1 MRQVLKRVASP
12 LQDRNKTTRKGSFM
26 KNWIISHK
34 ILAIAL
40 VCVLG
45 VGVICAV
52 VLPIAL
58 AHKHEFSAEW
68 TTNETGH
75 WHSATCEHTDEK
87 KDFGAHVWDGGVITR
102 PAEYGVVGERKFTCK
117 DCGYSYTEDID
128 ALGAKDNEI
137 RLAEGKTLDRTY
149 DGKDVDVSDKF
160 AFNGNGEV
168 TVTFKEKDA
177 DDNTYAAPAPRN
189 AGEYTVKVSVRATAE
204 WKAASKTF
212 DFAIAKKELTARATK
227 EYDGTA
233 TMPATLTGVLDGETV
248 SATITMTSKNAG
260 ATVREVT
267 LAGADKDNYAVKEGG
282 VIANITPMRITVEWE
297 KEYDNS
303 KIFTG
308 EPAELLKGDEATI
321 TVTMSSADVG
331 ATVQD
336 FEITGK
342 DAGNYSLARED
353 VNVEIIK
360 ADINFEIS
368 NASAF
373 NELFF
378 VGATNIPDPTT
389 NYVEIGTGYGERTIE
404 WIMHLG
410 DGVWSRTLT
419 KDEVVGTAGE
429 YRVRIKY
436 AEGDNYNFGAT
447 QYVSFTIKKESV
459 LTIKNIIG
467 PDGNPIAGITDSAL
481 GIKFG
486 EDRINMQAQIDGLCE
501 YLTNTDNAE
510 KYFIIRVQC
519 GETVIARFERRGVQ
533 TTSDL
538 HYVYTYGG
546 MSFDNDRVTGMHFDL
561 FGANEYVSAEGK
573 WIGNEDLE
581 ITIEITDSKDH
592 PVLSKDS
599 LQNSS
604 SVGGGQVAV
613 FEVQLPE
620 GDDIICTFDVSWSGS
635 PKNIEMVLYDAV
647 TGSETSIVVNKVG
660 ENKFTFTETS
670 GRKSFYLYVEELEA
684 TNNASGFTITASFE
698 SLKRLNFTDNVASDE
713 RFYSKGASA
722 KFIVGVGDASSEQN
736 LKYTVALS
744 NNDNFS
750 YQVHDKQGNAIA
762 LVDGSFTIPAG
773 TNVEDY
779 IITVTCENISGGG
792 PGHGIGVKC
801 KLTVTKEI
809 VAA

>member
-1 MRQVLKRVASP
+1 
-12 LQDRNKTTRKGSFM
+12 M
-26 KNWIISHK
+26 KNWILTHK
-34 ILAIAL
+34 LLTVILA
-40 VCVLG
+40 CVIG
-45 VGVICAV
+45 AGAVCAV
-52 VLPIAL
+52 VLPITL
-58 AHKHEFSAEW
+58 RHEHKFSAEW
-68 TTNETGH
+68 TTDENYH
-75 WHSATCEHTDEK
+75 WHECIGK
-87 KDFGAHVWDGGVITR
+87 KCKKVSDKAAHVFDKEEASETYLASAATYTDAARYYKSCICGVKGTETFSHGS
-102 PAEYGVVGERKFTCK
+102 PLSAKENVVGLK
-117 DCGYSYTEDID
+117 DGVT
-128 ALGAKDNEI
+128 LGK
-137 RLAEGKTLDRTY
+137 TY
-149 DGKDVDVSDKF
+149 DGEAYTLSEEQISR
-160 AFNGNGEV
+160 NGNGAI
-168 TVTFKEKDA
+168 TFTYKLKDSEA
-177 DDNTYAAPAPRN
+177 EFAEAAPEN
-189 AGEYTVKVSVRATAE
+189 AGEYTVKVSVAATAE
-204 WKAASKTF
+204 WKAATKTF
-212 DFAIAKKELTARATK
+212 DFAI
-227 EYDGTA
+227 
-233 TMPATLTGVLDGETV
+233 
-248 SATITMTSKNAG
+248 
-260 ATVREVT
+260 
-267 LAGADKDNYAVKEGG
+267 
-282 VIANITPMRITVEWE
+282 TPMVIGVDWE
-297 KEYDNS
+297 HSYDNS
-303 KIFTG
+303 NVISG
-308 EPAELLKGDEATI
+308 EPAELLEGEEAMI
-321 TVTMSSADVG
+321 TVTMSSANVG
-331 ATVQD
+331 ATVQN

-353 VNVEIIK
+353 VNVDIVK

-389 NYVEIGTGYGERTIE
+389 NYVEIGTGYGAKTID
-404 WIMHLG
+404 WIRHLG

-447 QYVSFTIKKESV
+447 QYVSFTVKKENV

-467 PDGNPIAGITDSAL
+467 PDGNPIAGITDSTL

-501 YLTNTDNAE
+501 YLTNADNAE

-533 TTSDL
+533 TMSDL

-581 ITIEITDSKDH
+581 VTIEITDSKDH

-604 SVGGGQVAV
+604 SVGGSQIAV

-684 TNNASGFTITASFE
+684 TNNASGFTITASFK
-698 SLKRLNFTDNVASDE
+698 SLTRLNFTGNVASDK
-713 RFYSKGASA
+713 RFYSKDTSV
-722 KFIVGVGDASSEQN
+722 KFIVGVGDASSEQD
-736 LKYTVALS
+736 LKYTITLDDN
-744 NNDNFS
+744 NNDLS
-750 YQVHDKQGNAIA
+750 YQVHDKQGNVIE

-773 TNVEDY
+773 TSVEDY
-779 IITVTCENISGGG
+779 IITVTCEKITVS
-792 PGHGIGVKC
+792 GHGAIGKQYT
-801 KLTVTKEI
+801 LTVTKEI

>member
-1 MRQVLKRVASP
+1 MKRKSIITVL
-12 LQDRNKTTRKGSFM
+12 
-26 KNWIISHK
+26 
-34 ILAIAL
+34 AL
-40 VCVLG
+40 VLVLALSLS
-45 VGVICAV
+45 IFSACNKKHKYSSEWKFDEKTHWHECTTKKHTDTSEK
-52 VLPIAL
+52 LP
-58 AHKHEFSAEW
+58 HEFKE
-68 TTNETGH
+68 
-75 WHSATCEHTDEK
+75 
-87 KDFGAHVWDGGVITR
+87 VIVK
-102 PAEYGVVGERKFTCK
+102 AADYGVVGEKKFTCEK
-117 DCGYSYTEDID
+117 CGYSYTEDID

-137 RLAEGKTLDRTY
+137 VLVAGKTLGKEY
-149 DGKDVDVSDKF
+149 DGEVISITKDDFVIE
-160 AFNGNGEV
+160 GNRAP
-168 TVTFKEKDA
+168 TIMFKVKGA
-177 DDNTYAAPAPRN
+177 DDNTYTATAPKKV
-189 AGEYTVKVSVRATAE
+189 GEYTVKVSVAATAE
-204 WKAASKTF
+204 WKSATKTF
-212 DFAIAKKELTARATK
+212 DFAI
-227 EYDGTA
+227 
-233 TMPATLTGVLDGETV
+233 
-248 SATITMTSKNAG
+248 
-260 ATVREVT
+260 
-267 LAGADKDNYAVKEGG
+267 
-282 VIANITPMRITVEWE
+282 TPMVISVAWE
-297 KEYDNS
+297 PTYNNTNVFS
-303 KIFTG
+303 G
-308 EPAELLKGDEATI
+308 EPAELLEGEEAMI
-321 TVTMSSADVG
+321 TVTMSSANVG
-331 ATVQD
+331 ATVQS

-342 DAGNYSLARED
+342 DAGNYRLAIED
-353 VNVEIIK
+353 VNVDIVK

-389 NYVEIGTGYGERTIE
+389 NYVEIGTGYGAKTVVWER
-404 WIMHLG
+404 HLG
-410 DGVWSRTLT
+410 DVWSRTLT

-429 YRVRIKY
+429 YRVRIQY

-447 QYVSFTIKKESV
+447 PYVSFTIKKESV

-467 PDGNPIAGITDSAL
+467 PDGNPIAGITDSSL

-561 FGANEYVSAEGK
+561 FGANEYVNAEGK
-573 WIGNEDLE
+573 WIGDEDLE

-620 GDDIICTFDVSWSGS
+620 GDGNICTFDVSWSGS

-750 YQVHDKQGNAIA
+750 YQVHDKQGNAIE

>member
-1 MRQVLKRVASP
+1 MKRKSIITVL
-12 LQDRNKTTRKGSFM
+12 
-26 KNWIISHK
+26 
-34 ILAIAL
+34 AL
-40 VCVLG
+40 VLVLALSLS
-45 VGVICAV
+45 IFSACNKKHKYSSEWKFDEKTHWHECTTKKHTDTTEK
-52 VLPIAL
+52 LP
-58 AHKHEFSAEW
+58 HEFKEEIVKA
-68 TTNETGH
+68 
-75 WHSATCEHTDEK
+75 AD
-87 KDFGAHVWDGGVITR
+87 
-102 PAEYGVVGERKFTCK
+102 YGVVGEKKFTCK

-137 RLAEGKTLDRTY
+137 KLQDGKTLGKEY
-149 DGKDVDVSDKF
+149 DGEVVSITKGDF
-160 AFNGNGEV
+160 VIEGNRAP
-168 TVTFKEKDA
+168 TIMFKAQGAEDDA
-177 DDNTYAAPAPRN
+177 YAATAPKKV
-189 AGEYTVKVSVRATAE
+189 GEYTVKVSVAATAE
-204 WKAASKTF
+204 WKSATKTF
-212 DFAIAKKELTARATK
+212 DFAI
-227 EYDGTA
+227 
-233 TMPATLTGVLDGETV
+233 
-248 SATITMTSKNAG
+248 
-260 ATVREVT
+260 
-267 LAGADKDNYAVKEGG
+267 
-282 VIANITPMRITVEWE
+282 TPMVISVAWE
-297 KEYDNS
+297 HPYDNKNVFS
-303 KIFTG
+303 G
-308 EPAELLKGDEATI
+308 EPAELLEGEEAMI
-321 TVTMSSADVG
+321 TVTMSSANVG
-331 ATVQD
+331 AEVQS

-353 VNVEIIK
+353 VNVEIVK

-373 NELFF
+373 TEFF

-404 WIMHLG
+404 WIRHLG

-447 QYVSFTIKKESV
+447 QYVSFTVKKESV

-467 PDGNPIAGITDSAL
+467 PDGNPIAGITDSTL

-538 HYVYTYGG
+538 SYVYTYGG

-604 SVGGGQVAV
+604 SVGGGQIAV

-698 SLKRLNFTDNVASDE
+698 TSTTRLNFTGNVASDE
-713 RFYSKGASA
+713 RFYSKGTSV

-750 YQVHDKQGNAIA
+750 YQVHDKQGNAIE

>member
-1 MRQVLKRVASP
+1 MKRKSIITVL
-12 LQDRNKTTRKGSFM
+12 
-26 KNWIISHK
+26 
-34 ILAIAL
+34 AL
-40 VCVLG
+40 VLVLALSLS
-45 VGVICAV
+45 IFSACNKKHKYSSEWKFDEKTHWHECTTKKHTDTSEK
-52 VLPIAL
+52 LP
-58 AHKHEFSAEW
+58 HEFKEEIVKA
-68 TTNETGH
+68 
-75 WHSATCEHTDEK
+75 AD
-87 KDFGAHVWDGGVITR
+87 
-102 PAEYGVVGERKFTCK
+102 YGVVGEKKFTCEK
-117 DCGYSYTEDID
+117 CGYSYTQDID

-137 RLAEGKTLDRTY
+137 KLAEGKTLGKEY
-149 DGKDVDVSDKF
+149 DGEVISITKDDFVIE
-160 AFNGNGEV
+160 GNRAP
-168 TVTFKEKDA
+168 TIMFKAKGAE
-177 DDNTYAAPAPRN
+177 DDEYAATAPKN

-204 WKAASKTF
+204 WKATSKTF
-212 DFAIAKKELTARATK
+212 DFAI
-227 EYDGTA
+227 
-233 TMPATLTGVLDGETV
+233 
-248 SATITMTSKNAG
+248 
-260 ATVREVT
+260 
-267 LAGADKDNYAVKEGG
+267 
-282 VIANITPMRITVEWE
+282 TPMVISVAWE
-297 KEYDNS
+297 PTYNNTNVFS
-303 KIFTG
+303 G
-308 EPAELLKGDEATI
+308 EPAELLAGEEAMI
-321 TVTMSSADVG
+321 TVTMSSANVG
-331 ATVQD
+331 AEVQS

-360 ADINFEIS
+360 ADIEGFTIS

-447 QYVSFTIKKESV
+447 QYVSFTVKKESV

-481 GIKFG
+481 GIKYG
-486 EDRINMQAQIDGLCE
+486 ENRINMQAQIDGLCE

-533 TTSDL
+533 TMSDL

-546 MSFDNDRVTGMHFDL
+546 MSFDNDRVAGMHFDL
-561 FGANEYVSAEGK
+561 FGANEYVSAEGE

-620 GDDIICTFDVSWSGS
+620 GDDVICTFDVSWSGS

-698 SLKRLNFTDNVASDE
+698 SLKRLNFTGNVASDK
-713 RFYSKGASA
+713 RFYSKDTSV
-722 KFIVGVGDASSEQN
+722 KFIVGVGDASSEQD
-736 LKYTVALS
+736 LKYTITLDDN
-744 NNDNFS
+744 NNDLS
-750 YQVHDKQGNAIA
+750 YQVHNKQGNVIE

-773 TNVEDY
+773 TSVEDY
-779 IITVTCENISGGG
+779 IITVTCEKITGGS
-792 PGHGIGVKC
+792 HTTIGKQYT
-801 KLTVTKEI
+801 LTVTKEI

>member
-1 MRQVLKRVASP
+1 
-12 LQDRNKTTRKGSFM
+12 M
-26 KNWIISHK
+26 KNWILTHK
-34 ILAIAL
+34 LLTVILA
-40 VCVLG
+40 CVIG
-45 VGVICAV
+45 AGAVCAV
-52 VLPIAL
+52 VLPITL
-58 AHKHEFSAEW
+58 RHEHKFSAEW
-68 TTNETGH
+68 TTDENYH
-75 WHSATCEHTDEK
+75 WHECVGK
-87 KDFGAHVWDGGVITR
+87 KCKKVSDKAAHVFDKEEASETYLASAATYTDAARYYKSCICGVKGTETFSHGSSLS
-102 PAEYGVVGERKFTCK
+102 AKENVVGLK
-117 DCGYSYTEDID
+117 DGVT
-128 ALGAKDNEI
+128 LGK
-137 RLAEGKTLDRTY
+137 TY
-149 DGKDVDVSDKF
+149 DGEAYTLSEEQISR
-160 AFNGNGEV
+160 NGNGAI
-168 TVTFKEKDA
+168 TFTYKLKDSEA
-177 DDNTYAAPAPRN
+177 EFAEAAPEN
-189 AGEYTVKVSVRATAE
+189 AGEYTVKVSVAATAE
-204 WKAASKTF
+204 WKAATKTF
-212 DFAIAKKELTARATK
+212 DFAI
-227 EYDGTA
+227 
-233 TMPATLTGVLDGETV
+233 
-248 SATITMTSKNAG
+248 
-260 ATVREVT
+260 
-267 LAGADKDNYAVKEGG
+267 
-282 VIANITPMRITVEWE
+282 TPMVIGVDWE
-297 KEYDNS
+297 HPYDNS
-303 KIFTG
+303 NVISG
-308 EPAELLKGDEATI
+308 EPAELLAGEEATI
-321 TVTMSSADVG
+321 TVTMSSANVG
-331 ATVQD
+331 ATVQS

-389 NYVEIGTGYGERTIE
+389 NYVEIGTGYGAKTID

-419 KDEVVGTAGE
+419 KDEVIGTAGE
-429 YRVRIKY
+429 YRVRIQY

-447 QYVSFTIKKESV
+447 QYVSFTVKKENV

-467 PDGNPIAGITDSAL
+467 PDGNPIAGITDSTL

-501 YLTNTDNAE
+501 YLTNADNAE

-533 TTSDL
+533 TMSDL
-538 HYVYTYGG
+538 NYVYAYGG

-604 SVGGGQVAV
+604 SVGGGQIAV

-647 TGSETSIVVNKVG
+647 TGSETSIVVKKVG
-660 ENKFTFTETS
+660 ENKFSFTETS

-698 SLKRLNFTDNVASDE
+698 TSTTRLEFPE
-713 RFYSKGASA
+713 GANELSSGELTYA
-722 KFIVGVGDASSEQN
+722 AGEEKKFVIKVGAGVSFGM
-736 LKYTVALS
+736 KYTIS
-744 NNDNFS
+744 D
-750 YQVHDKQGNAIA
+750 
-762 LVDGSFTIPAG
+762 IPAG
-773 TNVEDY
+773 ATVKVYREDGTEVTLSTDNSFELLRNVPVRDYTIVVTNTTDSNLNVNFGIKREQTSGT
-779 IITVTCENISGGG
+779 IVIS
-792 PGHGIGVKC
+792 
-801 KLTVTKEI
+801 
-809 VAA
+809 

>member
-1 MRQVLKRVASP
+1 MKRKSIITVL
-12 LQDRNKTTRKGSFM
+12 
-26 KNWIISHK
+26 
-34 ILAIAL
+34 AL
-40 VCVLG
+40 VLVLALSLS
-45 VGVICAV
+45 IFSACNKKHKYSSEWKHDEKTHWHECTTKKHTDTSEK
-52 VLPIAL
+52 LP
-58 AHKHEFSAEW
+58 HEFKEEIVKA
-68 TTNETGH
+68 
-75 WHSATCEHTDEK
+75 A
-87 KDFGAHVWDGGVITR
+87 DF
-102 PAEYGVVGERKFTCK
+102 GVVGEKKFTCEK
-117 DCGYSYTEDID
+117 CGYSYTEDID

-137 RLAEGKTLDRTY
+137 KLQDGKTLGKEY
-149 DGKDVDVSDKF
+149 DGEVISITKDDFVIE
-160 AFNGNGEV
+160 GNRAP
-168 TVTFKEKDA
+168 TIMFKAKGA
-177 DDNTYAAPAPRN
+177 DDNTYAETAPKKV
-189 AGEYTVKVSVRATAE
+189 GEYTVKVSVAATAE
-204 WKAASKTF
+204 WKSVTQTF
-212 DFAIAKKELTARATK
+212 DFAI
-227 EYDGTA
+227 
-233 TMPATLTGVLDGETV
+233 
-248 SATITMTSKNAG
+248 
-260 ATVREVT
+260 
-267 LAGADKDNYAVKEGG
+267 
-282 VIANITPMRITVEWE
+282 TPMVISVAWE
-297 KEYDNS
+297 PTYNNTNVFS
-303 KIFTG
+303 G
-308 EPAELLKGDEATI
+308 EPAELLDGEEATI
-321 TVTMSSADVG
+321 TVTMSSANVG
-331 ATVQD
+331 AEVQS

-389 NYVEIGTGYGERTIE
+389 NYVEIGTGYGAKTVVWEKR
-404 WIMHLG
+404 L
-410 DGVWSRTLT
+410 DSVWSRTLT
-419 KDEVVGTAGE
+419 KDEVVGAAGE
-429 YRVRIKY
+429 YRVRIQY

-481 GIKFG
+481 GIKYG
-486 EDRINMQAQIDGLCE
+486 ENRINMQAQIDGLCE
-501 YLTNTDNAE
+501 YLTNTANAE

-538 HYVYTYGG
+538 NYVYTYGG

-620 GDDIICTFDVSWSGS
+620 GDDIICTFDVSWSGA

-647 TGSETSIVVNKVG
+647 TGSETSIVVKKVG

-750 YQVHDKQGNAIA
+750 YQVHDKQGNAIE